1 VGGLSVFG
9 EGSPGGEALVWRE
22 VQPLGGAP
30 EFTARA
36 TGRPVPRLLTVGE
49 GNRPLRGY
57 ISAATV
63 LPGTD
68 GAAISTARDFVTAT
82 LKNWGIPRTVR
93 GDLLLIVS
101 ELATNAVRHAPGPVM
116 RVELVLSY
124 DGVAERVFAVVADSG
139 QGFRWPSHDVD
150 GEAGVPDLERA
161 EGGRGLFLVDAF
173 STRCGAGAFEGGAAV
188 WAQIDLSPRA
198 SPDAISPSFSL
209 PVRSPH
215 GTTEDGDDDAPRA
228 HPHL

>member
-9 EGSPGGEALVWRE
+9 EGALGGEALVWRE
-22 VQPLGGAP
+22 IIRSAEAASEFAPREAGEPVPCPLAP
-30 EFTARA
+30 GEEK
-36 TGRPVPRLLTVGE
+36 RPV
-49 GNRPLRGY
+49 RGY
-57 ISAATV
+57 TSAAV
-63 LPGTD
+63 ELPGAK
-68 GAAISTARDFVTAT
+68 GATVSAARDFVTAT
-82 LKNWGIPRTVR
+82 LRVWGIPRTVCD
-93 GDLLLIVS
+93 DLLLIVS

-139 QGFRWPSHDVD
+139 QGFRWPSHDAV

-161 EGGRGLFLVDAF
+161 EGGRGPFLVDAF
-173 STRCGAGAFEGGAAV
+173 STRCGTGAFEGGAAV
-188 WAQIDLSPRA
+188 WAQIDLPPRA
-198 SPDAISPSFSL
+198 SPSFSP